1 MPIFK
6 GNWKARVDQDFEV
19 EADTEAEALALLEE
33 EMTPFRVVELQDFE
47 YTIAEEVDDEP
58 AEDA

>member
-1 MPIFK
+1 MPVWK

-33 EMTPFRVVELQDFE
+33 EMTPFRVVELLDFE
-47 YTIAEEVDDEP
+47 YTIEEVTDGGDG
-58 AEDA
+58 